1 MDQINEWI
9 EELMTPENQATMV
22 GYVVNIAIALL
33 IILIGF
39 WVANRLTKA
48 IGKQMENSKVDPTII
63 NFAKSVVGTGLKIL
77 VVLVAAGQVG
87 IEATSFVA
95 ILAAMGFAIGLA
107 LQGTLGHFAS
117 GVLLLFFRPYKVGDL
132 VEIGGGQTGTVKEL
146 GIFNTVLATLDNKKV
161 IVPNGTVS
169 SNIITNISGQGIIGV
184 ELTYGIGYNDS
195 IDKAREVILA
205 VGEACPWILDDP
217 KQGVV
222 VAEHGD
228 SSVNLATRPFCKS
241 EHYWDTFFY
250 MQEHVKKAFDRE
262 GISIPFPQ
270 RDVHMVK

>member
-1 MDQINEWI
+1 MDLTFVTDEQWALIVSWAI
-9 EELMTPENQATMV
+9 K
-22 GYVVNIAIALL
+22 IAVALL
-33 IILIGF
+33 IIIIGF
-39 WVANRLTKA
+39 WIANRLVKA
-48 IGKQMENSKVDPTII
+48 ISNKLNQDKVDPTIV
-63 NFAKSVVGTGLKIL
+63 NFAQSMVGTGLKIL

-117 GVLLLFFRPYKVGDL
+117 GVMLLFFRPYKVGDL
-132 VEIGGGQTGTVKEL
+132 VTVGGGQTGTVVEL
-146 GIFNTVLATLDNKKV
+146 GIFNTILATLDNKKI

-169 SNIITNISGQGIIGV
+169 SNIITNISGQGHIGV

-205 VGEACPWILDDP
+205 VGKECPWILDDP
-217 KQGVV
+217 AQGVV
-222 VAEHGD
+222 VASHGD
-228 SSVNLATRPFCKS
+228 SSVNLASRPFCKS

-250 MQEHVKKAFDRE
+250 MQENVKKAFDKE

-270 RDVHMVK
+270 RDVHMHTVS